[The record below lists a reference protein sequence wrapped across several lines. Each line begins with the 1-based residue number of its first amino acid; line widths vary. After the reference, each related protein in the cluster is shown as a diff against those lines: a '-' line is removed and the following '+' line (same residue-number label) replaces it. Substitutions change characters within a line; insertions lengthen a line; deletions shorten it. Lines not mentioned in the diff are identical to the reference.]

1 MGLREYAAMWRHW
14 RDHPPLPL
22 MVAAYLGIKPKPKA
36 TANQDEAIEELMG
49 MFGMSSTQPTG
60 VIR

>member
-14 RDHPPLPL
+14 SDHPPLAV
-22 MVAAYLGIKPKPKA
+22 MVAAYLGIKPKPKPG
-36 TANQDEAIEELMG
+36 ANQDAEIEQLLG
-49 MFGMSSTQPTG
+49 MFGVSAGKPG

>member
-36 TANQDEAIEELMG
+36 QANQDEAIEQLMA
-49 MFGMSSTQPTG
+49 MFGVSGDQPG
-60 VIR
+60 VLR